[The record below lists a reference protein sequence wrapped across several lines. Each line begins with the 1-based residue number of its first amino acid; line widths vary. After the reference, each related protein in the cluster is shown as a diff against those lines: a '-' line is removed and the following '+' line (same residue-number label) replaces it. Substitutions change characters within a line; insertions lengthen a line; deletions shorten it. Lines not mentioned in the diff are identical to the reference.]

1 MQDIKENI
9 SKNIAALRAKCGL
22 TQLELAEKLN
32 YSDKAV
38 SKWERGESL
47 PDISAFFEMSK
58 IFGVSID
65 DIVNA
70 EEMEKVYKKTKK
82 EKQFNFKI
90 IKYIVDGF
98 IWSVALL
105 MFVVTFI
112 VRGEIGFSWI
122 YFVYT
127 LPVEFIVTLVLNS
140 IWFNRRNNYII
151 ISELMWSVLAAIF
164 STFVCF
170 GSNYHTALIFILG
183 IAGEIIIV
191 LWSFIKHKP
200 KSGSKE
206 VEDET
211 N

>member
-1 MQDIKENI
+1 MQDIKANI
-9 SKNIAALRAKCGL
+9 SKNIATLRTKCGL

-70 EEMEKVYKKTKK
+70 VEIDKVIKKTKK
-82 EKQFNFKI
+82 EKRFNFKI

-105 MFVVTFI
+105 MFVITVI

-140 IWFNRRNNYII
+140 VWFDKRNNYVIV
-151 ISELMWSVLAAIF
+151 SGLMWSILAAIF

-170 GSNYHTALIFILG
+170 SSNYHTALIFILG
-183 IAGEIIIV
+183 ISGEIIIV
-191 LWSFIKHKP
+191 LWSFIKP
-200 KSGSKE
+200 KSKKNLKE
-206 VEDET
+206 VENET
-211 N
+211 D

>member
-1 MQDIKENI
+1 MQDLRENI
-9 SKNIAALRAKCGL
+9 SKNIATLRTKCGL

-70 EEMEKVYKKTKK
+70 DEIDKVIKKTKK
-82 EKQFNFKI
+82 EKMFNFKI

-98 IWSVALL
+98 IWTVALL
-105 MFVVTFI
+105 LFVITFI
-112 VRGEIGFSWI
+112 VKGEIGFSWI

-127 LPVEFIVTLVLNS
+127 LPIEFIVTLVLNS

-151 ISELMWSVLAAIF
+151 VSGLMWSVLAAIF
-164 STFVCF
+164 SSFVCF
-170 GSNYHTALIFILG
+170 GSKNYHTALIFILG
-183 IAGEIIIV
+183 IAGEVIIV
-191 LWSFIKHKP
+191 LWSFIKP
-200 KSGSKE
+200 NNRSKE
-206 VEDET
+206 VKDET